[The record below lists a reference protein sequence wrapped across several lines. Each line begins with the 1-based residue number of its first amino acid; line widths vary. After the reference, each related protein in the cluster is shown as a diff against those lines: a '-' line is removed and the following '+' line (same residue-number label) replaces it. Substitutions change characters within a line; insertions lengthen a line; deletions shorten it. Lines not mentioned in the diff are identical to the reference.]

1 MRRLVRKDH
10 YNFTIFRCI
19 FHNHLTCFSLLVDT
33 SHYNDFINNND
44 LHNIVRVTQ
53 STPDRR
59 KDDDDDDDDDNDFPN
74 MVPSSDALLP
84 PDYSRRVVSDQAAQA
99 IRPSRMRTSEDMV
112 SMILSIEIIL
122 KNLTTSYSPP
132 CLLFFIFVPM
142 ILAI

>member
-1 MRRLVRKDH
+1 MFFL
-10 YNFTIFRCI
+10 
-19 FHNHLTCFSLLVDT
+19 LLVDT

-74 MVPSSDALLP
+74 MVPSSDALP

-99 IRPSRMRTSEDMV
+99 IRPSHMSTSEDKV
-112 SMILSIEIIL
+112 RMILPIEIML
-122 KNLTTSYSPP
+122 KDLTTSYSPP
-132 CLLFFIFVPM
+132 CLLFFIFLPM